1 MFVVFD
7 FMFWSNV
14 LFVMNRYCFVDIIV
28 NIDDNYVVFDWLIY
42 NNIYIDERF
51 IYWYLLNVNNFVKFK
66 YEVIMWKRYVMWK
79 SVDVFIFKI
88 FWIVSELF

>member
-7 FMFWSNV
+7 FIFWSNV

-28 NIDDNYVVFDWLIY
+28 NIDDNYVVCDWLIF

>member
-7 FMFWSNV
+7 FIFWSKV

-28 NIDDNYVVFDWLIY
+28 NIDDNYVVFDWLIF

>member
-7 FMFWSNV
+7 FIFWSNV

-28 NIDDNYVVFDWLIY
+28 NIDDNYVVFDWLIF

>member
-7 FMFWSNV
+7 FIFWSNI

-28 NIDDNYVVFDWLIY
+28 NIDDNYVVFDWLIF

-66 YEVIMWKRYVMWK
+66 YEVIMWKRYVCER
-79 SVDVFIFKI
+79 V
-88 FWIVSELF
+88 

>member
-7 FMFWSNV
+7 FIFWSNI

-28 NIDDNYVVFDWLIY
+28 NIDDNYVVFDWLIF

-66 YEVIMWKRYVMWK
+66 YEVIMWKRFVMWK

>member
-28 NIDDNYVVFDWLIY
+28 NIDDNYVVFDWLIF

>member
-7 FMFWSNV
+7 FIFWSNI

-28 NIDDNYVVFDWLIY
+28 NIDDNYVVFDWLIF